1 MMPRVSFVFVALQI
15 AVSSVATALA
25 AEFTYDLKIEHG
37 RVADKMRLIRVQQ
50 GDVVRLRC
58 TTDQPLTL
66 HLHGYDVE
74 KRVTPGAATELT
86 FTANATGRFP
96 VHIHG
101 QGSSGQAHEEAALVD
116 VEVYPR

>member
-1 MMPRVSFVFVALQI
+1 MMPRVAFVFVALLI
-15 AVSSVATALA
+15 AVSGVAIALA
-25 AEFTYDLKIEHG
+25 AELTYDLKIEHG
-37 RVADKMRLIRVQQ
+37 RVADNMRLIRIQQ
-50 GDVVRLRC
+50 GDLVRLRC
-58 TTDQPLTL
+58 TTDRPLTL

-74 KRVTPGAATELT
+74 KRVMPGAATELT